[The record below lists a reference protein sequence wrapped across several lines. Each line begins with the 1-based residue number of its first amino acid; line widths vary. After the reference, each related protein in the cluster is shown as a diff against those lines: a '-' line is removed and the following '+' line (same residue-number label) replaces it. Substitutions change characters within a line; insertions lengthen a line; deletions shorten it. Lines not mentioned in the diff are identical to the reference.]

1 VKYRFLFNNGLRAI
15 ISSRS
20 ERRLI
25 MFESQTPHAEIEA
38 VVENYFQG
46 YLKAEAD
53 RVGRA
58 FHEDARLMAAEEGKL
73 DRTDAADWLKSLRT
87 RREKGDLREAAT
99 EIAGVDA
106 TGDAAVVKAV
116 LRFAEF
122 QFTDYL
128 SLLKL
133 GGAWRIVNKI
143 YTAESS

>member
-1 VKYRFLFNNGLRAI
+1 
-15 ISSRS
+15 
-20 ERRLI
+20 
-25 MFESQTPHAEIEA
+25 MFETIAPHAEIED
-38 VVENYFQG
+38 VVKDYFRG

-58 FHEDARLMAAEEGKL
+58 FHQDARLMAADEGKL
-73 DRTDAADWLKSLRT
+73 DRTEVRDWLESLRA

-99 EIAGVDA
+99 EIAGVDS

-116 LRFAEF
+116 LRFQKF

-133 GGAWRIVNKI
+133 DGQWRIVNKI
-143 YTAESS
+143 YTTDRF